1 MSDFS
6 AGLNKFVF
14 PAYMY
19 ALGRNEITSYDDN
32 NIALSWVTQDVTA
45 LTNENYWE
53 QRCGSP
59 NLRYSA
65 FYEIPD
71 YAVRFA
77 GMFVTGIEE
86 GSVNAG
92 TNVSAERTY
101 QELAQI
107 PPEYYLFT
115 KGLSDDSAFS
125 SHYLSSCH
133 VTADLDY
140 AVSAMNGAIYDDGKL
155 VSASRKARYLV
166 TEYELSGVY
175 DSDLYHDLGVTED
188 PIIES
193 KLFKTASDFIFKDS
207 EALTSARNAKRKEV
221 EKLYKLDAVKGEKGR
236 ALEFGAK
243 GFILSY
249 TDDNHRDGDMIP
261 IAYYEF
267 PETIYSNQD
276 YVRINWN
283 ADGFM
288 EVE

>member
-6 AGLNKFVF
+6 AGLKKFVF
-14 PAYMY
+14 PAYKY
-19 ALGRNEITSYDDN
+19 ALGRNEITSYDNN

-45 LTNENYWE
+45 LTNEHYWE
-53 QRCGSP
+53 WTCGSP

-65 FYEIPD
+65 FYKIPD

-77 GMFVTGIEE
+77 GMFVTDVEE
-86 GSVNAG
+86 GSVNAS
-92 TNVSAERTY
+92 TNVSAEHSY
-101 QELAQI
+101 QEMTQT

-115 KGLSDDSAFS
+115 KGLSDSELS
-125 SHYLSSCH
+125 SHYLSSCY
-133 VTADLDY
+133 VTGDLDY
-140 AVSAMNGAIYDDGKL
+140 SVDALNDVKFDEAGEIVSAP
-155 VSASRKARYLV
+155 RKAMYLIN
-166 TEYELSGVY
+166 EYNLSGVY
-175 DSDLYHDLGVTED
+175 DSDLYHDLGITED

-193 KLFKTASDFIFKDS
+193 KLFKTASDFIFQERDD
-207 EALTSARNAKRKEV
+207 LVSARNLKRQEV
-221 EKLYKLDAVKGEKGR
+221 EKKYKLDAVKGEKGR

-249 TDDNHRDGDMIP
+249 TDDSHRDGDMIP
-261 IAYYEF
+261 MTYYEF
-267 PETIYSNQD
+267 PQTIYSNQD